1 MVAMPLSV
9 SISPS
14 SRHRR
19 ALLITVP
26 LGIALDWGLGQLDNA
41 LALPFFLDSIGVI
54 AITLLCGWRFG
65 AVVAVTGSLLA
76 GLLYHSVPYFIFT
89 SFTIA
94 LIVGISAHYA
104 GFKTIPR
111 IVMTGILLGFIC
123 AFVSAPA
130 VSFAFPGPV
139 LTGQSEFAA
148 HLRDTLGYLRHAFAS
163 THFWEE
169 PADKTLQC
177 LAAYGLLRLLP
188 RNHRHWISSP
198 HGYLAQ
204 NRLG

>member
-1 MVAMPLSV
+1 MPFSRD
-9 SISPS
+9 ISPA

-19 ALLITVP
+19 ALLISVP

-41 LALPFFLDSIGVI
+41 FNLPLFLDSIGVI

-65 AVVAVTGSLLA
+65 AAVAVGSSLLF
-76 GLLYHSVPYFIFT
+76 GLFYHQVPYFVGT
-89 SFTIA
+89 SFMIA
-94 LIVGISAHYA
+94 LVVGISAHYA

-111 IVMTGILLGFIC
+111 IILTGIALGFIC

-130 VSFAFPGPV
+130 VSFAFPSPIMHGETWV
-139 LTGQSEFAA
+139 SA
-148 HLRDTLGYLRHAFAS
+148 HLRDTIAYWHHAFAS
-163 THFWEE
+163 PDFWVE
-169 PADKTLQC
+169 PVDKTLQC
-177 LAAYGLLRLLP
+177 LAAYILVRALP

-198 HGYLAQ
+198 SGYLDK